1 MRNPLRTAKNQLM
14 RRTGLARP
22 APGRRPRA
30 GGRTGGRGSD
40 PLAMAQRF
48 ARSAARSRG
57 GSPLGRGGSPLG
69 RGGPDPL
76 RGPARRTPPGR
87 RSSPGG
93 QALRWI
99 NSLTRRRRPRI

>member
-22 APGRRPRA
+22 APGRRPGA

-57 GSPLGRGGSPLG
+57 GSPLGRGGA
-69 RGGPDPL
+69 DPL

>member
-22 APGRRPRA
+22 APGGRPRA

-57 GSPLGRGGSPLG
+57 GSPMG

-76 RGPARRTPPGR
+76 RGPARRT
-87 RSSPGG
+87 
-93 QALRWI
+93 
-99 NSLTRRRRPRI
+99 